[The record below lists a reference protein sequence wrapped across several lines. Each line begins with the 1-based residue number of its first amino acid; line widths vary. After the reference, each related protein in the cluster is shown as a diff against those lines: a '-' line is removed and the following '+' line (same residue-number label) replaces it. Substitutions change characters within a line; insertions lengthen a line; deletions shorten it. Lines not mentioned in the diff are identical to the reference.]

1 MLGRLAEGVRL
12 LPMSTPGRHPHFDDR
27 GAVSWFTTLA
37 DALVAAKAANK
48 KVFIEY
54 GREA

>member
-1 MLGRLAEGVRL
+1 
-12 LPMSTPGRHPHFDDR
+12 MSSPGRHPHFDDR
-27 GAVSWFTTLA
+27 GAVAWYTTLA
-37 DALVAAKAANK
+37 DALVVARAEKK

>member
-1 MLGRLAEGVRL
+1 
-12 LPMSTPGRHPHFDDR
+12 MSSPGKHPHFDDK
-27 GAVSWFTTLA
+27 GAVEWFTTLA
-37 DALVAAKAANK
+37 DALAAARAGKK